1 MRTQHGFTLIELMIT
16 VAIIAI
22 LSAIAIPQYS
32 EYVMRSRI
40 TEATMTLSDQRLK
53 MERFFQDNR
62 SFTPAGLPAAC
73 TANTVAPPPGPTAHF
88 NFTCTV
94 TSPTT
99 YTGHGNRLR
108 VDDRLRLHHQRSQ
121 RPRDHRRA
129 HRLDP
134 RRQLLGAEEGRVVL
148 KNAAQRGFSLVELAT
163 AMTIIAILMMLGM
176 PSFSEYINNAR
187 LGAVAQS
194 FYCRID
200 PGAQRGDPAQRD
212 RSSSR

>member
-1 MRTQHGFTLIELMIT
+1 MRTQHGFTLIELMIA

-62 SFTPAGLPAAC
+62 SFQPVGLPAAC

-88 NFTCTV
+88 NFVCTV
-94 TSPTT
+94 GSPTT
-99 YTGHGNRLR
+99 YTVTATGFGPMT
-108 VDDRLRLHHQRSQ
+108 RLRLHRQRNQ
-121 RPRDHRRA
+121 RPRHHRRA
-129 HRLDP
+129 CRLDP

-148 KNAAQRGFSLVELAT
+148 KKAASAASRW
-163 AMTIIAILMMLGM
+163 
-176 PSFSEYINNAR
+176 
-187 LGAVAQS
+187 
-194 FYCRID
+194 
-200 PGAQRGDPAQRD
+200 
-212 RSSSR
+212 SSWRRR

>member
-62 SFTPAGLPAAC
+62 SYQPVGLPAAC
-73 TANTVAPPPGPTAHF
+73 TANTVAPSPGPTAHF
-88 NFTCTV
+88 TFICNV

-99 YTGHGNRLR
+99 YT
-108 VDDRLRLHHQRSQ
+108 VT
-121 RPRDHRRA
+121 A
-129 HRLDP
+129 T
-134 RRQLLGAEEGRVVL
+134 
-148 KNAAQRGFSLVELAT
+148 GFGP
-163 AMTIIAILMMLGM
+163 MLGFVYTVDAANVRATTGA
-176 PSFSEYINNAR
+176 PSGWTLA
-187 LGAVAQS
+187 
-194 FYCRID
+194 
-200 PGAQRGDPAQRD
+200 PACWALKKD
-212 RSSSR
+212 GSC

>member
-62 SFTPAGLPAAC
+62 SFQPAALPAAC

-88 NFTCTV
+88 TFVCTV
-94 TSPTT
+94 GVADHLH
-99 YTGHGNRLR
+99 GHGHRQR
-108 VDDRLRLHHQRSQ
+108 ADARLRLHRQRDQ
-121 RPRDHRRA
+121 RPRHHRRA
-129 HRLDP
+129 
-134 RRQLLGAEEGRVVL
+134 
-148 KNAAQRGFSLVELAT
+148 
-163 AMTIIAILMMLGM
+163 
-176 PSFSEYINNAR
+176 
-187 LGAVAQS
+187 
-194 FYCRID
+194 
-200 PGAQRGDPAQRD
+200 
-212 RSSSR
+212 